1 MILFSSQISC
11 QWEAKSTKLHI
22 VKIKKMSTVHRRTRS
37 RSLTS
42 AWKPNKKMSAPPG
55 RRSFSCGAKQNI
67 PSACVHTKPFL
78 QQISNKISW
87 SYTSKFSFNKFQPKY
102 PGVQV
107 IPFLQRISTK
117 ISWVFTSNFSF
128 TQLSKVVVSFFPLKI
143 QPLTKFVSWCWR
155 LSMWDCGTDGGDLKI
170 SPNCQKW
177 SSLSSDCQ
185 LAVWDC
191 GGGMD
196 GGGLTMHLNVL
207 ARDLIFLLRLSSPLC
222 NLLILRNRSPQC

>member
-22 VKIKKMSTVHRRTRS
+22 VKIKKMSTVQRPTRS

-55 RRSFSCGAKQNI
+55 HRRSFSCGAKQNI

-78 QQISNKISW
+78 QQIS
-87 SYTSKFSFNKFQPKY
+87 
-102 PGVQV
+102 
-107 IPFLQRISTK
+107 TK
-117 ISWVFTSNFSF
+117 ISWRSGNTFPSTNFNQNILGVYVKLFLHPIVKSCC
-128 TQLSKVVVSFFPLKI
+128 QFFPLKI

-207 ARDLIFLLRLSSPLC
+207 ARDLIFLLRPRCATSLFFAIDLHNVNSHPKIS
-222 NLLILRNRSPQC
+222 LI

>member
-11 QWEAKSTKLHI
+11 QWEVKSTKLHI
-22 VKIKKMSTVHRRTRS
+22 VKIKKMSTVQRPTRS

-78 QQISNKISW
+78 QQISTKISW
-87 SYTSKFSFNKFQPKY
+87 SYTSNFSFNKFQPKY

-128 TQLSKVVVSFFPLKI
+128 AQLSKVVVSFFPS
-143 QPLTKFVSWCWR
+143 KFSLW
-155 LSMWDCGTDGGDLKI
+155 
-170 SPNCQKW
+170 Q
-177 SSLSSDCQ
+177 SLSADVDVCPCEIVGLIEEISKSQNLTQLSKVVIFVIWLSAGCVRLWGWDGWRRSDN
-185 LAVWDC
+185 A
-191 GGGMD
+191 
-196 GGGLTMHLNVL
+196 
-207 ARDLIFLLRLSSPLC
+207 S
-222 NLLILRNRSPQC
+222 